1 MNEFLLATALLMQ
14 EYLFPLYVLLVVLFV
29 TGIMFG
35 KGKALLSAIILGWSM
50 LYLYGFYL
58 V

>member
-14 EYLFPLYVLLVVLFV
+14 EYLFPLYVLLIVLFV

-35 KGKALLSAIILGWSM
+35 KGKALISSTILGWAM
-50 LYLYGFYL
+50 LYLYVFYL
-58 V
+58 L